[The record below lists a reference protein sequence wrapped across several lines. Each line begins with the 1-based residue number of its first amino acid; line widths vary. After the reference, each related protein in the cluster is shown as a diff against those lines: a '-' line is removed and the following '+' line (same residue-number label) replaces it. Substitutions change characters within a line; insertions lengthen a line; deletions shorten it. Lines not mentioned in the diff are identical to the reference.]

1 MLRALARG
9 AEVARL
15 SSARIKDLF
24 NNPPKRRDAMMKF
37 LALAFAVAS
46 VLLVAPIIESG
57 TPVSTQLFVAIG
69 NAEGGGGE

>member
-1 MLRALARG
+1 MLRAVARG
-9 AEVARL
+9 AEVAAL
-15 SSARIKDLF
+15 FCPNKGSF
-24 NNPPKRRDAMMKF
+24 NNPPKRRDAVMKF

-69 NAEGGGGE
+69 NADGGGGE